1 MSKLKVFS
9 LKLAT
14 EVDAFEVLGL
24 QKENK
29 EDYVM
34 EGYSGGSDSSWT
46 DGGWNDSYANWID
59 HGWNDSYTKWTDHG
73 WSDSYA
79 NWVDHGWNDSYAGW
93 TDGGWNNSGGG
104 CYITSAS
111 VEFMGLDDHCYELD
125 TMRRFRDILV
135 EEDDHFRDQILDYY
149 RYSPHIVE
157 NINASQNKDEILADI
172 YHNLVEECVKLLEDN
187 RIEEAKSL
195 YTDYYEKLKEEFLDA

>member
-46 DGGWNDSYANWID
+46 DG
-59 HGWNDSYTKWTDHG
+59 
-73 WSDSYA
+73 
-79 NWVDHGWNDSYAGW
+79 GWNDSYAGW

-135 EEDDHFRDQILDYY
+135 EEDDLFRDQILDYY